1 MLKSHLAREWR
12 TFCFVVV
19 ETDEG
24 ISGLGEAGITGREL
38 AVQGAIEHFKPLL
51 IGQGPLPH

>member
-1 MLKSHLAREWR
+1 MKITDVKVYLAKEWR

-38 AVQGAIEHFKPLL
+38 AVQGAGRAGL
-51 IGQGPLPH
+51 